1 MYEDKDYDTILG
13 DMCTRVN
20 GSINTGE
27 GTLVNFALAPAAAE
41 LEEAYNNL
49 EVADLNGSALT
60 CDREHLIIFGNE
72 NNIPIKTAT
81 NAKWL
86 AEFNVDFEVG
96 ERFEAGELTPLGKG

>member
-1 MYEDKDYDTILG
+1 MYEDKDYDTILR
-13 DMCTRVN
+13 DMCARVN

-60 CDREHLIIFGNE
+60 CDREHLIIFGYE
-72 NNIPIKTAT
+72 NTT
-81 NAKWL
+81 L
-86 AEFNVDFEVG
+86 QLFE
-96 ERFEAGELTPLGKG
+96 K